1 MKQEDFWFGMLAAWL
16 LIWLWTRYRSN
27 TLKLKYFKFWGNVS
41 KEQKEDNIR
50 GFGMTAFLLV
60 MNLFVRLF

>member
-1 MKQEDFWFGMLAAWL
+1 MKQEDMWLGLLIAWL
-16 LIWLWTRYRSN
+16 VIWLGLRFRSKS
-27 TLKLKYFKFWGNVS
+27 LKPKYFKFWGNVS

-60 MNLFVRLF
+60 MNLVIRLF